1 MKNLLTLLLS
11 FFALTIFAQQEGQ
24 FTQFMFNKQYYN
36 PAYSGMRGVPT
47 VHAIYRKQ
55 WLGFN
60 GAPENQLVGFNMPAF
75 GDKVGLGLL
84 LQRQAVGITQNI
96 GGTFSYSYA
105 VVHSE
110 SLSVRFGLQGSFEQF
125 SINFANTKNIIREPG
140 DPSTRDKDTQVSSG
154 NLGAGLYVGHTLAY
168 VGISMPNIIESTI
181 GVNDAGTQTATRAK
195 HLYIMGGAAIPVGDK
210 VRILPAG
217 LIKSAPNAPIGFDA
231 NLGLEFYK
239 ALTIGASYRSTIGD
253 TGDSIDFLLHYIIK
267 NRMGVGLAFD
277 NPISPIKD
285 FSKGS
290 IELLLQ
296 FDLKEKNT
304 MGSGGGDMSNPR
316 FFF

>member
-1 MKNLLTLLLS
+1 MKHLLILLLS
-11 FFALTIFAQQEGQ
+11 FFSLTLVAQQEGQ

-47 VHAIYRKQ
+47 VNAIYRKQ
-55 WLGFN
+55 WLGFD
-60 GAPENQLVGFNMPAF
+60 GAPENQLIGFNMPAF
-75 GDKVGLGLL
+75 GEKVGLGLL
-84 LQRQAVGITQNI
+84 LQRQSVGITQNI
-96 GGTFSYSYA
+96 GATFSYSYS
-105 VVHSE
+105 VMHSDE
-110 SLSVRFGLQGSFEQF
+110 LTVKFGLQGSIEQF
-125 SINFANTKNIIREPG
+125 SINFADKKNIIREPG
-140 DPSTRDKDTQVSSG
+140 DPSTRAENTQLSSG
-154 NLGAGLYVGHTLAY
+154 NLGAGLYVGHSLAY
-168 VGISMPNIIESTI
+168 VGVSIPNILASTI
-181 GVNDAGTQTATRAK
+181 GVNDAGTQTATKAK
-195 HLYIMGGAAIPVGDK
+195 HLYIMAGAAIPVGEK

-217 LIKSAPNAPIGFDA
+217 LIKSAPNAPIGYDA

-239 ALTIGASYRSTIGD
+239 AFTVGASYRSTIGD
-253 TGDSIDFLLHYIIK
+253 SGDSIDFLFHYLIK

-296 FDLKEKNT
+296 FDLKAKNT
-304 MGSGGGDMSNPR
+304 LGSGGDDMSNPR

>member
-1 MKNLLTLLLS
+1 MKQLTVILLL
-11 FFALTIFAQQEGQ
+11 FFSLSVLAQQEGQ

-47 VHAIYRKQ
+47 INAIYRKQ

-60 GAPENQLVGFNMPAF
+60 GAPENQLLGYNMPAN

-84 LQRQAVGITQNI
+84 LHRQSVGITQNI
-96 GGTFSYSYA
+96 GAALSYSYS
-105 VVHSE
+105 VVQSDK
-110 SLSVRFGLQGSFEQF
+110 LTIKFGLQGSFEQF
-125 SINFANTKNIIREPG
+125 SINFSDEKNIIREPG
-140 DPSTRDKDTQVSSG
+140 DPSTRDENTQLSAG
-154 NLGAGLYVGHTLAY
+154 NIGAGLYVGHTLAY
-168 VGISMPNIIESTI
+168 VGVSIPNILASTI
-181 GVNDAGTQTATRAK
+181 GVNDAGTQTATKAK

-217 LIKSAPNAPIGFDA
+217 LLKSAPNAPIGFDA
-231 NLGLEFYK
+231 NLGLELYR
-239 ALTIGASYRSTIGD
+239 AITVGASYRSTIGD
-253 TGDSIDFLLHYIIK
+253 SGDSIDFLVHYLIK
-267 NRMGVGLAFD
+267 NRMGIGLAFD
-277 NPISPIKD
+277 NPISPLKD

-304 MGSGGGDMSNPR
+304 LGKGGDMSNPR

>member
-1 MKNLLTLLLS
+1 MKHLLLFLLS
-11 FFALTIFAQQEGQ
+11 FLALTVFAQQEGQ

-47 VHAIYRKQ
+47 LNAIYRKQ

-60 GAPENQLVGFNMPAF
+60 GAPENQLLGFNMPAS
-75 GDKVGLGLL
+75 GNKIGLGLL
-84 LQRQAVGITQNI
+84 LQRQSVGITQNI
-96 GGTFSYSYA
+96 GATFSYSYS
-105 VVHSE
+105 VVHSDK
-110 SLSVRFGLQGSFEQF
+110 LTVKFGLQGSLEQF
-125 SINFANTKNIIREPG
+125 SVNFANEKNIIREPG
-140 DPSTRDKDTQVSSG
+140 DPSTRDKDSQVSAG
-154 NLGAGLYVGHTLAY
+154 NIGAGLYVGHQLAY
-168 VGISMPNIIESTI
+168 VGISMPNILESTI
-181 GVNDAGTQTATRAK
+181 GVNDAGTQTATKSK
-195 HLYIMGGAAIPVGDK
+195 HLYIMGGAAIPAGEK

-217 LIKSAPNAPIGFDA
+217 LIKSAPNAPIGFDV

-239 ALTIGASYRSTIGD
+239 AFTVGASYRSTIGD

-267 NRMGVGLAFD
+267 NRMGIGLAFD

-296 FDLKEKNT
+296 FDLKEKNALQN
-304 MGSGGGDMSNPR
+304 GGDDMSNPR